1 MAEND
6 TGERTEEAT
15 PRRREEA
22 RKKGQV
28 VRSREL
34 VTAAI
39 TIGGAAG
46 VWLLGGDLAMEMEQ
60 LTRGVFTQAGE
71 GIDTPSRMVAAFGE
85 AALMALLASMP
96 ILLLLWVL
104 GLASSIA
111 VGGLSFSAE
120 ALQPKFDR
128 LSPAK
133 GLGRM
138 FGVQALIELVKAAGK
153 FIVLGLVVALILQ
166 HYTDEFLTL
175 GRGGVRETLTHALDL
190 LAFTFLLVSLSLL
203 IIVAIDLPFQLWNFK
218 RQLKMSKQEVREEYK
233 EMEGKPEVK
242 GRIRR
247 LQRELAQRRMM
258 QKVPQADVVITNP
271 EHFAVALKYDPNKP
285 GAPVVLAKGVDF
297 IALQIRQIAKSND
310 VQIFEAPPLARA
322 LYHTTELDR
331 EIPEGLYLAVA
342 QVLAYVFSLRQ
353 FGAAYS
359 RPPPRDY
366 PIPDEYRY

>member
-6 TGERTEEAT
+6 SGERTEEAT
-15 PRRREEA
+15 PRRREQA
-22 RKKGQV
+22 RQKGQV

-34 VTAAI
+34 TTAAL
-39 TIGGAAG
+39 TIGGATT
-46 VWLLGGDLAMEMEQ
+46 VWMMGGALIVEIEKLTRTLFQHSAMLNDSPERLLGL
-60 LTRGVFTQAGE
+60 
-71 GIDTPSRMVAAFGE
+71 FGE
-85 AALMALLASMP
+85 ATWLAFMATLP
-96 ILLLLWVL
+96 LLLVL
-104 GLASSIA
+104 FVISLASSVAI
-111 VGGLSFSAE
+111 GGLSFSGE
-120 ALQPKFDR
+120 ALLPKFER
-128 LSPAK
+128 MSPAK

-138 FGVQALIELVKAAGK
+138 FGKQAAVELIKAAGK
-153 FIVLGLVVALILQ
+153 FLVLGVVTALILR

-175 GRGGVRETLTHALDL
+175 GRGGARETLTHALNL
-190 LAFTFLLVSLSLL
+190 LGHTFLLVSLSLL
-203 IIVAIDLPFQLWNFK
+203 IIVAIDLPFQIWNFNQ
-218 RQLKMSKQEVREEYK
+218 QLKMSKQEVREEYK

-271 EHFAVALKYDPNKP
+271 EHFAVALKYDPAKP

-297 IALQIRQIAKSND
+297 IALQIRQIASAHN

-322 LYHTTELDR
+322 LYHTTDIDH

-353 FGAAYS
+353 FGPAAT
-359 RPPPRDY
+359 RPPPREY
-366 PIPDEYRY
+366 PIPEQYRY

>member
-6 TGERTEEAT
+6 SGERTEQAT

-34 VTAAI
+34 TTASI

-46 VWLLGGDLAMEMEQ
+46 LWMLGGDLAQALEQ
-60 LTRGVFTQAGE
+60 MTRGVLVHAGE
-71 GIDTPSRMVAAFGE
+71 TIDSPNRLLGAFGE
-85 AALMALLASMP
+85 AILLALYAALP
-96 ILLLLWVL
+96 ILLLLFVISL
-104 GLASSIA
+104 LSSIA
-111 VGGLSFSAE
+111 IGGLHFSAE
-120 ALQPKFDR
+120 AIQPKFDR
-128 LSPAK
+128 LSPFK
-133 GLGRM
+133 GLSRM
-138 FGVQALIELVKAAGK
+138 FGTQALVELVKAAGK
-153 FIVLGLVVALILQ
+153 FIVLGLIAALILR

-175 GRGGVRETLTHALDL
+175 GRSGVRETLTHALDL
-190 LAFTFLLVSLSLL
+190 LVQTFLLVSLSLL
-203 IIVAIDLPFQLWNFK
+203 VIVAIDLPFQIWNFNQ
-218 RQLKMSKQEVREEYK
+218 QLKMSKQEVREEYK

-247 LQRELAQRRMM
+247 MQRELAQRRMM

-271 EHFAVALKYDPNKP
+271 EHFAVALKYDPGKP
-285 GAPVVLAKGVDF
+285 GAPMVLAKGIDF
-297 IALQIRQIAKSND
+297 MALQIRQVAAAHN

-322 LYHTTELDR
+322 LYHTTEIDQ

-353 FGAAYS
+353 FGAAGS
-359 RPPPRDY
+359 RPPPKDY
-366 PIPDEYRY
+366 PIPEQYRY

>member
-34 VTAAI
+34 TTAAI

-46 VWLLGGDLAMEMEQ
+46 LSMLGGDLAMAMEQ
-60 LTRGVFTQAGE
+60 LTRGLFIQAGE
-71 GIDTPSRMVAAFGE
+71 AIDTPNRLIAAFGE
-85 AALMALLASMP
+85 AALLALLAALP

-104 GLASSIA
+104 SLASSVAI
-111 VGGLSFSAE
+111 GGLSFSGE

-133 GLGRM
+133 GLSRM
-138 FGVQALIELVKAAGK
+138 FGTQAVVELVKAAGK
-153 FIVLGLVVALILQ
+153 FIVLGIFVALILR

-190 LAFTFLLVSLSLL
+190 LGHTFLLVSLSLL
-203 IIVAIDLPFQLWNFK
+203 IIVAIDLPFQIWNFNK
-218 RQLKMSKQEVREEYK
+218 QLKMSKQEVREEYK

-271 EHFAVALKYDPNKP
+271 EHFAVALKYDPGKP
-285 GAPVVLAKGVDF
+285 GAPVVLAKGADF
-297 IALQIRQIAKSND
+297 IALQIRQIASAHNI
-310 VQIFEAPPLARA
+310 QIFEAQPLARA
-322 LYHTTELDR
+322 LYHTTEIDQ

-353 FGAAYS
+353 FGPAHS

-366 PIPDEYRY
+366 PIPEAYRF

>member
-6 TGERTEEAT
+6 SGERTVDAT

-34 VTAAI
+34 ATAGI

-46 VWLLGGDLAMEMEQ
+46 LWSLGDDLALSMEQ
-60 LTRGVFTQAGE
+60 LTRGMFVQAADH
-71 GIDTPSRMVAAFGE
+71 IDTPTALPAAFGE
-85 AALMALLASMP
+85 AILLAIYAALP
-96 ILLLLWVL
+96 ILLLLYAISL
-104 GLASSIA
+104 LASIA
-111 VGGLSFSAE
+111 VGGVSFSAE

-128 LSPAK
+128 MSPAK

-138 FGVQALIELVKAAGK
+138 FGVQALVELVKAAGK
-153 FIVLGLVVALILQ
+153 FIVLGLVTALILNN
-166 HYTDEFLTL
+166 YTDEFLTL
-175 GRGGVRETLTHALDL
+175 GRSGVRETLTHALDL
-190 LAFTFLLVSLSLL
+190 LGFTFLLVSLSLL
-203 IIVAIDLPFQLWNFK
+203 IIVAIDLPFQLWNFNK
-218 RQLKMSKQEVREEYK
+218 QLKMSKQEVREEYK

-258 QKVPQADVVITNP
+258 QNVPQADVVITNP
-271 EHFAVALKYDPNKP
+271 EHYAVALKYDPSKP
-285 GAPVVLAKGVDF
+285 GAPVVLAKGLDL
-297 IALQIRQIAKSND
+297 IALQIRQVAGAHN

-322 LYHTTELDR
+322 LYHTTEIDQ

-353 FGAAYS
+353 FGTAQR
-359 RPPPRDY
+359 RPRPEDY

>member
-1 MAEND
+1 MAENE
-6 TGERTEEAT
+6 TGERTEQAT

-46 VWLLGGDLAMEMEQ
+46 LWLLGGDLGAALEQ
-60 LTRGVFTQAGE
+60 LTRGIFIQAGE
-71 GIDTPSRMVAAFGE
+71 GIDTPSRMVGAFGE
-85 AALMALLASMP
+85 AALLALMAALP
-96 ILLLLWVL
+96 VLLLLWAL
-104 GLASSIA
+104 GLLSSVA
-111 VGGLSFSAE
+111 VGGLNFSGE
-120 ALQPKFDR
+120 AVQPKLER

-133 GLGRM
+133 GLSRM
-138 FGVQALIELVKAAGK
+138 FGVQALVELVKAAGK
-153 FIVLGLVVALILQ
+153 FLLLALFVTLILRG
-166 HYTDEFLTL
+166 YTDEFLTL
-175 GRGGVRETLTHALDL
+175 GRGGVRETLTHALNL
-190 LAFTFLLVSLSLL
+190 LGFTFLLVTLSLL
-203 IIVAIDLPFQLWNFK
+203 IIVAIDLPFQIWNFNK
-218 RQLKMSKQEVREEYK
+218 QLKMSKQEVREEYK

-247 LQRELAQRRMM
+247 LQREMAQRRMM

-271 EHFAVALKYDPNKP
+271 EHYAVALKYDPGKP

-297 IALQIRQIAKSND
+297 IAQQIRQVAGAHNI
-310 VQIFEAPPLARA
+310 QIFEAPPLARA
-322 LYHTTELDR
+322 LYHTTEIDK

-353 FGAAYS
+353 FGRAYN